1 MGNVAGGGVM
11 PPGGGGGGRGGMGL
25 GAIDEEQKLDRTQ
38 TRVVLIRSIKMA
50 GEFRKQ
56 AALAFGL
63 VVISV
68 ACTLAGPVLVRH
80 GIDAGIK
87 AKDVRSL
94 NTSVIAYVV
103 VVAIA
108 YVVGRAQYVALNKA
122 GEGFLRLIRVKV
134 FAQMQK
140 QSMAFFDREK
150 AGVLVA
156 RMTADIESMAELVQ
170 WGLLQFLSA
179 FLLLF
184 LAFFLLMSL
193 SWELTLISLIVF
205 PFLIA
210 ASVKFQRDSNKAYL
224 EVREKVGA
232 NLSALQEG
240 ITGVRVIQAYA
251 REDEQIRRFEESN
264 RALYRSHIR
273 SVKVSTWYFGLI
285 EFAGIASS
293 ALIVGIGG
301 WLVHRGD
308 VSLGTVVAFV
318 LLLAS
323 LFDPV
328 QQLSQLYNTLQS
340 AAAALHKLFG
350 ILDAVP
356 DVDEVVNPTPLPVA
370 GDLVVDNITFTYAT
384 GARPALH
391 NVSLTLKAGTRLALV
406 GPTGAGKS
414 TLAKLMARL
423 YDPQEGSVTFG
434 GVDLRQASMDDLRRR
449 IVVIP
454 QEGFLFDGSVRDN
467 LLIAKPDATTEELM
481 RALDTLGLRERFEA
495 LPEGLDTQV
504 RERGSRL
511 SAGERQLVALSR
523 AALVDPAVLVLDE
536 ATSNLDPG
544 TEMLIESAL
553 DKLMSGRSVI
563 VVAHRLSTVQR
574 ADLIA
579 VVADAHIT
587 EMGTHAELVA
597 LKGHYALLA
606 DTWNR
611 SQPH

>member
-1 MGNVAGGGVM
+1 MWAT
-11 PPGGGGGGRGGMGL
+11 RGG
-25 GAIDEEQKLDRTQ
+25 IEDDQKLGRTQ
-38 TRVVLIRSIKMA
+38 TRVVLIRSIRMA
-50 GEFRKQ
+50 GEFRRQ
-56 AALAFGL
+56 GAWALVL
-63 VVISV
+63 VTITVL
-68 ACTLAGPVLVRH
+68 CTLAGPVLVRY
-80 GIDAGIK
+80 GIDSGIRK
-87 AKDVRSL
+87 NDTGAL
-94 NTSVIAYVV
+94 NLTVV
-103 VVAIA
+103 LYLIVVAIA
-108 YVVGRAQYVALNKA
+108 YVIGRMQYVVLNSA
-122 GEGFLRLIRVKV
+122 GEGFLRLLRIRV
-134 FAQMQK
+134 FGQMQR

-170 WGLLQFLSA
+170 WGLMQFLAS

-184 LAFFLLMSL
+184 FALFLLLSL
-193 SWELTLISLIVF
+193 SWQLTIISLLVF

-240 ITGVRVIQAYA
+240 IAGVRVIQAYA

-264 RALYRSHIR
+264 RALFRSHLHSI
-273 SVKVSTWYFGLI
+273 KVTTWYFGVI

-293 ALIVGIGG
+293 ALIIGIGG
-301 WLVHRGD
+301 WLVHRGS

-350 ILDAVP
+350 ILDAEP
-356 DVDEVVNPTPLPVA
+356 DVAESDNPITLPVS
-370 GDLVVDNITFTYAT
+370 GDVVVDAVTFAYA
-384 GARPALH
+384 GAHRAALSD
-391 NVSLTLKAGTRLALV
+391 VSVTLKAGTRLALV

-423 YDPQEGSVTFG
+423 YDPEVGTVSFG
-434 GVDLRQASMDDLRRR
+434 GVDLRSASLDDLRRR

-454 QEGFLFDGSVRDN
+454 QEGFLFDGTVRDN
-467 LLIAKPDATTEELM
+467 LLIAKPEATEAELIN
-481 RALDTLGLRERFEA
+481 ALNKIGLRERFES
-495 LPEGLDTQV
+495 LPEGLETQV

-511 SAGERQLVALSR
+511 SAGERQLVALAR

-544 TEMLIESAL
+544 TEMLVEAAL
-553 DKLMSGRSVI
+553 ERLMVGRSVI

-574 ADLIA
+574 ADVIA
-579 VVADAHIT
+579 VVADSRIT
-587 EMGTHAELVA
+587 EMGSHDELVA
-597 LKGHYALLA
+597 LDGHYALLA
-606 DTWNR
+606 STWNKT
-611 SQPH
+611 QPH

>member
-1 MGNVAGGGVM
+1 MYPMDAVE
-11 PPGGGGGGRGGMGL
+11 
-25 GAIDEEQKLDRTQ
+25 DDDKLNRTQ
-38 TRVVLIRSIKMA
+38 TRVVLMRSIRMA
-50 GEFRKQ
+50 GEFRRQ
-56 AALAFGL
+56 AMWAMIL
-63 VVISV
+63 VTISTI
-68 ACTLAGPVLVRH
+68 CTLAGPVLVRH

-87 AKDVRSL
+87 AKDERAL
-94 NTSVIAYVV
+94 NFTVVAYLVV
-103 VVAIA
+103 TAIA
-108 YVVGRAQYVALNKA
+108 YVVGRAQYVSLNSA
-122 GEGFLRLIRVKV
+122 GEGFLRILRVKV
-134 FAQMQK
+134 FAQLQR

-170 WGLLQFLSA
+170 WGLMQFLSA
-179 FLLLF
+179 GLLLF
-184 LAFFLLMSL
+184 LAFFLLLSL
-193 SWELTLISLIVF
+193 SWQLTLITLIVF

-210 ASVKFQRDSNKAYL
+210 ASVKFQRDSSKAYL

-264 RALYRSHIR
+264 RALFRSHMH

-293 ALIVGIGG
+293 ALIIGIGG
-301 WLVHRGD
+301 WLVHRGS

-318 LLLAS
+318 LLLAN

-350 ILDAVP
+350 ILDATP
-356 DVDEVVNPTPLPVA
+356 DVDEVASPTELPATGDVVVN
-370 GDLVVDNITFTYAT
+370 NITFSYAA
-384 GARPALH
+384 GSRPALE
-391 NVSLTLKAGTRLALV
+391 NVNLILTAGTRLALV

-423 YDPQEGSVTFG
+423 YDPQSGSVSFG
-434 GVDLRQASMDDLRRR
+434 GVDLRQASMEDLRRR

-467 LLIAKPDATTEELM
+467 LLIAKPTATETELL
-481 RALDTLGLRERFEA
+481 RALDNIGLRERFEA

-544 TEMLIESAL
+544 TEMLVEAAL
-553 DKLMSGRSVI
+553 EKLMIGRSVI

-574 ADLIA
+574 ADKIA
-579 VVADAHIT
+579 VVADAKIS
-587 EMGTHAELVA
+587 EIGTHDELIA
-597 LKGHYALLA
+597 LGGHYALLA
-606 DTWNR
+606 STWNKT
-611 SQPH
+611 QPH

>member
-1 MGNVAGGGVM
+1 MWA
-11 PPGGGGGGRGGMGL
+11 GGGGRGGGR
-25 GAIDEEQKLDRTQ
+25 GGIDEDQKLDRSQ

-50 GEFRKQ
+50 GEFRRT
-56 AALAFGL
+56 AALAM
-63 VVISV
+63 VYVIITV
-68 ACTLAGPVLVRH
+68 LCTLAGPVLVRH

-87 AKDVRSL
+87 GKDARAL
-94 NTSVIAYVV
+94 DMTVIAYLV

-108 YVVGRAQYVALNKA
+108 YIIGRLQYVALNSA
-122 GEGFLRLIRVKV
+122 GEGFLRMLRMRV
-134 FAQMQK
+134 FGQMQR

-156 RMTADIESMAELVQ
+156 RMTADVESMSELVQ
-170 WGLLQFLSA
+170 FGLMQFLSS

-184 LAFFLLMSL
+184 FAFFLLMSM
-193 SWELTLISLIVF
+193 SWQLTLISLLVF

-210 ASVKFQRDSNKAYL
+210 ASVKFQRDSNRAYL

-251 REDEQIRRFEESN
+251 REDEQIRRFKESN
-264 RALYRSHIR
+264 RELFRSHLY

-293 ALIVGIGG
+293 ALIVGLGG
-301 WLVHRGD
+301 YLVHKGT

-350 ILDAVP
+350 IIDAQP
-356 DVDEVVNPTPLPVA
+356 DVAEPTSPSPLPET
-370 GDLVVDNITFTYAT
+370 GDVVVEDITFSYA
-384 GARPALH
+384 GAAKPALE
-391 NVSLTLKAGTRLALV
+391 NVSVTLAAGTRLALV

-423 YDPQEGSVTFG
+423 YDPQTGSVSFG
-434 GVDLRQASMDDLRRR
+434 GVNLRDASMDDLRRR

-454 QEGFLFDGSVRDN
+454 QEGFLFDGTVRDN
-467 LLIAKPDATTEELM
+467 LLIAKPDATETELLA
-481 RALDTLGLRERFEA
+481 ALDRLGLRERFEA
-495 LPEGLDTQV
+495 LPEGLSTEV

-544 TEMLIESAL
+544 TEMLIEAAL
-553 DKLMSGRSVI
+553 ERLMVGRSVI

-574 ADLIA
+574 ADKIA
-579 VVADAHIT
+579 VVADAKIS
-587 EMGTHAELVA
+587 EIGTHAELVA
-597 LKGHYALLA
+597 LNGHYALLA
-606 DTWNR
+606 ATWNKT
-611 SQPH
+611 QPH